1 MLEVVYRTD
10 GLDESFH
17 IAVDIQQDVITRWAV
32 AENITQEVQGKQGEG
47 TSIDFDEPFV
57 MRFECD
63 EDGWVL
69 KVNDEVYQ
77 TYFHLFSSELIQ
89 TVELLG
95 QADRSIVFIKN
106 IH

>member
-1 MLEVVYRTD
+1 MVYRAE

-17 IAVDIQQDVITRWAV
+17 IAVDIKNDVITRWAV
-32 AENITQEVQGKQGEG
+32 AENITQEVQGRPGEG

-69 KVNDEVYQ
+69 KAVWSTLIGRGFALIGREPYNDEI
-77 TYFHLFSSELIQ
+77 FSCVA
-89 TVELLG
+89 TPTLL
-95 QADRSIVFIKN
+95 
-106 IH
+106 